1 LSCWEEHA
9 VDLRLLSTR
18 DGGNHELLATECFL
32 HDKSALVKVAKEYI
46 SAGGFPPAA
55 RLSPYLL
62 NEPGTTAAREVAA
75 EYKVAKDSTK
85 CVSRTA

>member
-18 DGGNHELLATECFL
+18 NGGNHELLTAKCFL
-32 HDKSALVKVAKEYI
+32 HDKSALVKVTKEYI
-46 SAGGFPPAA
+46 YAGGFPPAA

-62 NEPGTTAAREVAA
+62 NESGTTATREVAA
-75 EYKVAKDSTK
+75 ECKVANDSTK